1 MKNMKKLK
9 NGGIEMGKE
18 IIQVYISGAL
28 TSIRQKVR
36 VEILYEKTGQLCES
50 KGIHAYIPH
59 LEKNLDK
66 NPDITFNEMYRSNM
80 EQVDQSDLVIAYVG
94 IPSQGTGME
103 IERAHQNGTEVFI
116 VSEKGK
122 KVSRMVRGC
131 PSVIG
136 HIEFS
141 DFNDAMQKLEKLIDE
156 WLKKR
161 GRKEE
166 VELSIQ

>member
-1 MKNMKKLK
+1 M
-9 NGGIEMGKE
+9 EKE
-18 IIQVYISGAL
+18 RIQAYISGAL

-36 VEILYEKTGQLCES
+36 VEILYEKIGKLCES

-59 LEKNLDK
+59 LEQNLDK
-66 NPDITFNEMYRSNM
+66 NPDITFEEMYRSNM
-80 EQVDQSDLVIAYVG
+80 EQVDKSDLVVAYVG

-103 IERAHQNGTEVFI
+103 IERAHQNRIGVF
-116 VSEKGK
+116 VLSEKGN

-131 PSVIG
+131 PSVMG
-136 HIEFS
+136 QIEFS
-141 DFNDAMQKLEKLIDE
+141 DFDEAMQKLEIMLDE